1 MNRQPRPHFH
11 KLDWTYREAMEKK
24 KCAPKNCDGN
34 VFLRLPDAALS
45 MIAEC
50 MFPVEVYQLI
60 LSSNSFLTT
69 TTSDNKFT
77 SSFLLRS
84 SMTSSLDRI
93 LKCQKAGFTVS
104 DFKKLC
110 TQIKSLGMPD
120 GSIFLAGSTMVQA
133 LMGRPFDEADIDL
146 YVTEDAAPAVR
157 TWLTSTKGGPNL
169 VFNSIGLTNYD
180 AGEWGIATG
189 KRNPLCQYLNYNETK
204 FSTVEKYAKMP
215 TNQPIFL
222 RRSYTRAIWAEVVE
236 VTEVEMKALL
246 PIVIEPL
253 RGTKIRTFRKFI
265 KEVDSQTPS
274 YKRDSDWDEWTK
286 EEGPVHAA
294 DVVIYM

>member
-84 SMTSSLDRI
+84 SMTSSLA
-93 LKCQKAGFTVS
+93 QGFQRMV
-104 DFKKLC
+104 
-110 TQIKSLGMPD
+110 D
-120 GSIFLAGSTMVQA
+120 GGVRQDQLICFFVEDVVQA
-133 LMGRPFDEADIDL
+133 
-146 YVTEDAAPAVR
+146 
-157 TWLTSTKGGPNL
+157 TWST
-169 VFNSIGLTNYD
+169 
-180 AGEWGIATG
+180 
-189 KRNPLCQYLNYNETK
+189 
-204 FSTVEKYAKMP
+204 
-215 TNQPIFL
+215 
-222 RRSYTRAIWAEVVE
+222 
-236 VTEVEMKALL
+236 
-246 PIVIEPL
+246 PL
-253 RGTKIRTFRKFI
+253 RGQRCWCCHVEFFR
-265 KEVDSQTPS
+265 
-274 YKRDSDWDEWTK
+274 
-286 EEGPVHAA
+286 
-294 DVVIYM
+294 